1 MFICT
6 VRNVYQVLKKCFF
19 TANHLAEKENFVLYI
34 RNVCHTVFLSLQR
47 NFSLPSSPLSFRAK
61 SLLLS
66 LFWWSDPSAP
76 GLSASILGWH
86 SDYLGSIPALCTL
99 LSGWFDDKEIFLSWQ
114 GNYFF
119 PVVVLIVTSLSW
131 ERNCTRLLGQCT
143 VRLKTVEKTLHY
155 EICPTV
161 FSPNVRDFS
170 NSI

>member
-1 MFICT
+1 MI
-6 VRNVYQVLKKCFF
+6 KKYFF
-19 TANHLAEKENFVLYI
+19 RGKVQKE
-34 RNVCHTVFLSLQR
+34 
-47 NFSLPSSPLSFRAK
+47 
-61 SLLLS
+61 
-66 LFWWSDPSAP
+66 
-76 GLSASILGWH
+76 
-86 SDYLGSIPALCTL
+86 
-99 LSGWFDDKEIFLSWQ
+99 